1 MWCVKSRV
9 VVWVEVGMG
18 VRVGVGVWKGV
29 GKGVVLDPVPII
41 IVDVD
46 LDCLGFLHCY
56 DADHHLGAGFGLV
69 LVGIV
74 VQPLLLL
81 LLWLLLCALWKVVLY
96 NRVAC
101 VGGRT
106 GVAGLGGGAV
116 AAFRAL
122 GARLDAFCFVAPCL
136 VSGPLSEGRMEKR
149 ERRDGEAYR

>member
-1 MWCVKSRV
+1 
-9 VVWVEVGMG
+9 MG
-18 VRVGVGVWKGV
+18 VRVGVGVWEGL
-29 GKGVVLDPVPII
+29 GRGVVLDPVPVI

-46 LDCLGFLHCY
+46 LDCLGLLHGY
-56 DADHHLGAGFGLV
+56 DPDHHLGAGFGLV

-106 GVAGLGGGAV
+106 GVVGLGGAV
-116 AAFRAL
+116 AASCAL
-122 GARLDAFCFVAPCL
+122 GARLDVFCFVAPCL